1 MKKKTKINKNF
12 ERNNIK
18 NNEKGITLIALVVTI
33 IVLIILAGVSINLV
47 LGNNGII
54 TKAREARENF
64 TKAAEEEGAKLN
76 ELYAEMNSK
85 IEGQGGSG
93 GGSSEGGSYDTP
105 YIPKNFEHKAGTTE
119 DWNAGYT
126 IIGKAGTAN
135 AGDEFVWVP
144 CVTDQSKVKPGDT
157 VQTFGKHFSSLNMSE
172 IGLQNP
178 PAPDTDYAYGP
189 KDMQVSDEGPS
200 AEAIRQSVATYGGFY
215 IAKYEAGIEGTTD
228 NYTKSQAA
236 AGSGGGSS
244 GGGGVSKIYTNKY
257 QVASTNLKTVKKTR
271 VAEIVIG
278 GGDFASATSTD
289 GSVKPLSKPGV
300 GVWNYIRRAEAI
312 TVANAMIPAST
323 EAKSALISGACW
335 DTTMQW
341 IKQTTNTNYDIDS
354 TGKGN
359 YSGNYPE
366 NGLTTAP
373 DSTYAINNIYDM
385 AGNVAEWT
393 TENCARDGSTS
404 LVVRGGNYDDSGSN
418 IPAALRCFTVDLAY
432 DRVGFRVVLYK

>member
-1 MKKKTKINKNF
+1 MKERTKINKNF
-12 ERNNIK
+12 ARNNIK
-18 NNEKGITLIALVVTI
+18 NNKNGITLIALVVTI

-47 LGNNGII
+47 LGDNGLI
-54 TKAREARENF
+54 TKARNARENF
-64 TKAAEEEGAKLN
+64 TKAAEEEQTSLDS
-76 ELYAEMNSK
+76 LYAEMNQK

-93 GGSSEGGSYDTP
+93 GGSSEGGSYDNP
-105 YIPKNFEHKAGTTE
+105 YIPNNFEHKAGTTE

-126 IIGKAGTAN
+126 IIGKAGTDY

-157 VQTFGKHFSSLNMSE
+157 VQTFGKHFSSLTNE
-172 IGLQNP
+172 
-178 PAPDTDYAYGP
+178 TDPSWNDAEHNAYMGA
-189 KDMQVSDEGPS
+189 DDETNISDEGPS

-228 NYTKSQAA
+228 NYMK
-236 AGSGGGSS
+236 SGGT

-257 QVASTNLKTVKKTR
+257 QVASTKLKTVNQTR
-271 VAEIVIG
+271 VAEG
-278 GGDFASATSTD
+278 QEPSTTSTD

-300 GVWNYIRRAEAI
+300 GVWNYITRAEAI

-323 EAKSALISGACW
+323 GAKSALISGACW

-373 DSTYAINNIYDM
+373 NSAYAINNIYDM

-393 TENCARDGSTS
+393 TENFIQVSSTDP
-404 LVVRGGNYDDSGSN
+404 VGRGGIYYYSGSG
-418 IPAALRCFTVDLAY
+418 PAASRYVDMDVALEKF
-432 DRVGFRVVLYK
+432 GFRVVLYK

>member
-1 MKKKTKINKNF
+1 MKEKTKINQNLA
-12 ERNNIK
+12 RNNIK
-18 NNEKGITLIALVVTI
+18 NNEKAITLIALVVTI

-64 TKAAEEEGAKLN
+64 TKAAEEEQTTLDS
-76 ELYAEMNSK
+76 LYAEMNSK

-93 GGSSEGGSYDTP
+93 GSGSGGNYDTP
-105 YIPKNFEHKAGTTE
+105 YIPNNFEHKAGTTE

-144 CVTDQSKVKPGDT
+144 CVTDQSKVKSGDT
-157 VQTFGKHFSSLNMSE
+157 VQTFGKHFSSKTQE
-172 IGLQNP
+172 
-178 PAPDTDYAYGP
+178 TDPRSDDAEHNAYMGA
-189 KDMQVSDEGPS
+189 DDESNISDKGPS

-244 GGGGVSKIYTNKY
+244 GGGGEAKLYTNKY

-271 VAEIVIG
+271 VAVIG
-278 GGDFASATSTD
+278 TGGENFASATSTD

-300 GVWNYIRRAEAI
+300 GVWNYITRAKAI
-312 TVANAMIPAST
+312 TVSNAMIPAST
-323 EAKSALISGACW
+323 GAKSALISGACW

-393 TENCARDGSTS
+393 TENYTQGSSTY
-404 LVVRGGNYDDSGSN
+404 LVDRGGRCFNSGSDH
-418 IPAALRCFTVDLAY
+418 PAARRDYNFGGAGVSM
-432 DRVGFRVVLYK
+432 GFRVVLYK